1 MLWIVFSVAMVAMLA
16 IDLGVFQRTAH
27 TVRFKEAVAWSIA
40 WSALA
45 MLFMCLVY
53 YTRGPDDGIKFLSGY
68 LVEWSLSVDNLFV
81 FLLIFGYFHVA
92 SEHQHRVLFWGIVG
106 AVITRGLLI
115 GAGVLLIQRVHW
127 IVYVFGTFLVITGAR
142 MLFSGGGTVHPER
155 NPVLRVVRKFLP
167 LTPEVRGARFFVREG
182 GRWLATPLFIVLLV
196 IETTDIVFAVDSVP
210 AVLSITSD
218 PFIVFTS
225 NMFAILGLRSMYFAL
240 AGVMG
245 MFHYIRYGLAG
256 ILTFV
261 GAKMLVARYYEIPP
275 VLTLGVIAAVLAL
288 AVFASLMWPPKKAR
302 ADAAPAPARSRGPSA

>member
-27 TVRFKEAVAWSIA
+27 TVRFKEALAWSIA

-45 MLFMCLVY
+45 LLFMCLVY
-53 YTRGPDDGIKFLSGY
+53 YVRGPDDGIKFLSGY

-92 SEHQHRVLFWGIVG
+92 SEHQHRVLFWGIIG

-127 IVYVFGTFLVITGAR
+127 IVYVFGTFLVITGLR
-142 MLFSGGGTVHPER
+142 MLFSDGESVHPER
-155 NPVLRVVRKFLP
+155 NPVLRLVRRFIP

-182 GRWLATPLFIVLLV
+182 GRRLATPLFIVLMV

-245 MFHYIRYGLAG
+245 LFHYIRFGLAG
-256 ILTFV
+256 ILAFV
-261 GAKMLVARYYEIPP
+261 GTKMLVASYIEIPP

-288 AVFASLMWPPKKAR
+288 AVVASLMWPPKKAP
-302 ADAAPAPARSRGPSA
+302 AAAAPAQTRGPGA